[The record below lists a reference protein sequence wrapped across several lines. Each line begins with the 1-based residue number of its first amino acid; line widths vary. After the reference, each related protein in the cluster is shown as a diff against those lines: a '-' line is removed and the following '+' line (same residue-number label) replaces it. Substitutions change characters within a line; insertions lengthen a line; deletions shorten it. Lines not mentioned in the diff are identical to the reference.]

1 MNISKDLPRFL
12 LFAIIAVLILT
23 LLKQWVDF
31 SSNYDADMVERRNQQ
46 YENELLADPINIVSV
61 SQKDTNLNTK
71 AIDNTAE
78 SSPILNEKRNTLVQP
93 SNSSRN
99 IVVET
104 DLIRVT
110 IDSLGGD
117 IIEVA
122 LLKHL
127 SKKKK
132 MQNHYYY

>member
-1 MNISKDLPRFL
+1 
-12 LFAIIAVLILT
+12 
-23 LLKQWVDF
+23 
-31 SSNYDADMVERRNQQ
+31 MVERRNQQ
-46 YENELLADPINIVSV
+46 YENELLADPINISSV
-61 SQKDTNLNTK
+61 SQKDTNLNTR

-110 IDSLGGD
+110 IDFRGYNRSCTTK
-117 IIEVA
+117 A
-122 LLKHL
+122 LI
-127 SKKKK
+127 KKEENA
-132 MQNHYYY
+132 NHYYY